1 MTLAVEFSIEAI
13 TDLEKLDQVIAQRI
27 LDKIKWLAENFNNI
41 TPQVLTGDMKGFFKS
56 RVGDYRVIYTISQLE
71 NIITIHL
78 IGQRR
83 EIYR

>member
-1 MTLAVEFSIEAI
+1 MTPIVEFSLEAI
-13 TDLEKLDQVIAQRI
+13 TDLEKLDRVIAQR
-27 LDKIKWLAENFNNI
+27 LVEKIKWLAENFDNI
-41 TPQVLTGDMKGFFKS
+41 TPQALTGDMKGFFKL

-78 IGQRR
+78 IGHRR

>member
-1 MTLAVEFSIEAI
+1 MTLNVEFSIEAI
-13 TDLEKLDQVIAQRI
+13 TDLEKLDRVIAQRI

-41 TPQVLTGDMKGFFKS
+41 TPQVLTGHMKGFFKL
-56 RVGDYRVIYTISQLE
+56 RVGDYRVIYTISQLK

-78 IGQRR
+78 IGHRR